1 MVPARVSQNVNP
13 GCEQAQADH
22 DGGENA
28 ASDAEPTKPPARRRG
43 YQPETSDWGGCG
55 RHALYMFLRNT
66 VPSVEPVTDMRRETD
81 GASDWQRP
89 NALRQHQVVLDHEET
104 PSHGCRIAG

>member
-43 YQPETSDWGGCG
+43 YQPETSDWGGSG

-66 VPSVEPVTDMRRETD
+66 VPSVEPVTDRRLAAAERAARTS
-81 GASDWQRP
+81 GRP
-89 NALRQHQVVLDHEET
+89 GPRRDAEPRLQNSRL
-104 PSHGCRIAG
+104 I